1 MQYNIANE
9 YSALSILFFPLKI
22 CIDVFRKYQ
31 FNKNRK
37 QSRVIDGRTNCYLIV
52 LMVKICIVM
61 NTNKE
66 NNIVFT
72 IHTFKKIVNSVVI
85 LPRYATNKISI
96 NGQFN

>member
-1 MQYNIANE
+1 MQYNIAND

-37 QSRVIDGRTNCYLIV
+37 QSRVIDVLTKYYLIV

-61 NTNKE
+61 NMNKE

-72 IHTFKKIVNSVVI
+72 IHTFKKIVNSVVCYSSSI
-85 LPRYATNKISI
+85 CNKCKMKY
-96 NGQFN
+96 

>member
-1 MQYNIANE
+1 MGGQTTY
-9 YSALSILFFPLKI
+9 
-22 CIDVFRKYQ
+22 
-31 FNKNRK
+31 
-37 QSRVIDGRTNCYLIV
+37 YLIV

-85 LPRYATNKISI
+85 LPRYATNKMLTVS
-96 NGQFN
+96 